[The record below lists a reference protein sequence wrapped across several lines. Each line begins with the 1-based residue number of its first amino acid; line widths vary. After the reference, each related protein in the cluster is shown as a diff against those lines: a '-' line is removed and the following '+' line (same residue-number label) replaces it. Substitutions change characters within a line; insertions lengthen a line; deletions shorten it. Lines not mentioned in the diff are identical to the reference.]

1 MLRFPVLVTSLVTML
16 AAALP
21 AAQAVTPRAPF
32 DLQAHRGGMGLSV
45 ESSLLSFG
53 TALDLG
59 VRTLELDVQI
69 TRDGRAVVTH
79 DRRTNP
85 QVCRDTAP
93 VRAGDRAYPYVG
105 KLVKDLTLAQIET
118 LDCGSLRRPD
128 MPAQRLSPGARMLQL
143 HQVFD
148 LARARRAD
156 GVRFNVETK
165 VEAGSP
171 QETAPREQFV
181 QVVAAQVRRAGVADR
196 TSIESFDWGALMR
209 MRQVAPELPTVAL
222 MNEEFL
228 QLGKP
233 GASPWLGGLDA
244 DAYGRD
250 PATALVGAAHSFGA
264 SAISPVQGTPQS
276 GGVTQP
282 GFVPFTTP
290 DMIEKAHAVGMAVIP
305 WTVDDVPTMQAMIDA
320 GADGLITDYP
330 DRLRWLLVRDGLPLP
345 DPHPAR

>member
-1 MLRFPVLVTSLVTML
+1 MRTAGFLVVCLLASVLLPGV
-16 AAALP
+16 AAAGP
-21 AAQAVTPRAPF
+21 GRPF

-93 VRAGDRAYPYVG
+93 VAAGDPAFPYVG
-105 KLVKDLTLAQIET
+105 TLVKDLTLAQVRT
-118 LDCGSLRRPD
+118 LDCGSTRRPD
-128 MPAQRLSPGARMLQL
+128 MPAQRLSPGARMLEL
-143 HQVFD
+143 HEVFD
-148 LARARRAD
+148 LAKARRAD
-156 GVRFNVETK
+156 DVRFNVETK

-171 QETAPREQFV
+171 DETAPRERFV
-181 QVVAAQVRRAGVADR
+181 QVVASEVRRAGVGHR
-196 TSIESFDWGALMR
+196 TTVQSFDLGALIR
-209 MRQVAPELPTVAL
+209 MRQVAPELPTVVL
-222 MNEEFL
+222 MNESFL
-228 QLGKP
+228 QLGRP

-244 DAYGRD
+244 DSYGSD
-250 PATALVGAAHSFGA
+250 PATALVGVARAVGA

-282 GFVPFTTP
+282 GFVAFTTP
-290 DMIEKAHAVGMAVIP
+290 EMIRRAHAAGLLVIP
-305 WTVDDVPTMQAMIDA
+305 WTVDDVPTMAAMVDA
-320 GADGLITDYP
+320 GADGLITNHP
-330 DRLRWLLVRDGLPLP
+330 DRLRWLLAREGRPLP
-345 DPHPAR
+345 APHPAG